1 MQDSAAGSM
10 AWAGSGGT
18 GSDSRRGYGG
28 FPAGATN
35 WPDPSCDTI
44 TMSRPGLACDTWKP
58 CGIPHSGTPV
68 SRVWLAMHGP
78 RRTPPLRR
86 PRPGEPHRLPGGR
99 PRRRETRR
107 HPVIDDAE
115 PAPGVRAPTLLIVG
129 VFRSQSACPL
139 STATA
144 NPLFAAWFSGSAAG
158 SCGRGAFTDSS
169 RVTGRRSAA
178 ISCG

>member
-1 MQDSAAGSM
+1 MQGSAAGSM

-18 GSDSRRGYGG
+18 GSDSRTGYGG

-86 PRPGEPHRLPGGR
+86 PRPGETHRLPGGR

-115 PAPGVRAPTLLIVG
+115 PPGSPGTYLAWSSGCSGARALVPCQPRRRTRCSPRGFQDPLPAL
-129 VFRSQSACPL
+129 RSRRPSLA
-139 STATA
+139 
-144 NPLFAAWFSGSAAG
+144 AAG
-158 SCGRGAFTDSS
+158 
-169 RVTGRRSAA
+169 
-178 ISCG
+178 